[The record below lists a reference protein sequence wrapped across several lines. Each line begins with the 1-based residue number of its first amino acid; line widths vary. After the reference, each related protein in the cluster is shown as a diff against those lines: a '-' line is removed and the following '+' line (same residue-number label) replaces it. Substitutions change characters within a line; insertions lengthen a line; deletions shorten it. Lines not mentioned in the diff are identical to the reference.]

1 MATIDQVAAAGQPLS
16 GSDELLVAQL
26 NQGGQ
31 RVTAKAQVADMLA
44 LLAASHLSPTSI
56 LLGQGAP
63 GGNVGADGDGY
74 LDANTGNLF
83 ERASGTWTKIGDLL
97 GPQGAQGP
105 AGPSYSMSALATVT
119 TVTDTDLVGISQTGA
134 DKNISLA
141 NFLEGQTIDQGTP
154 AGAASDTDTFWT
166 GQGGATM
173 LVQTLA
179 AVWTWIAGRLPGWK
193 RPVVEIA
200 TNTQLDA
207 SIHNNAILVCSK
219 PVTISPA
226 FATQGSGFT
235 CAIVNA
241 SSAAVTLGA
250 GFTSS
255 SGQLSVPVGQVA
267 RISAVAYSGGNL
279 NFAEISGGGTGLAA
293 PGQVTGL
300 AAGTVTASSV
310 ALSWT
315 GPGSGGA
322 PASYAVSYR
331 VTGAGTWSSVSASG
345 TSATVTG
352 LSASTQYDFEVA
364 AVNSAG
370 TGAASPI
377 VNATTGAAT
386 AFPPN
391 LPTAVTVGS
400 VTSSTVPITWTAPA
414 TDGSHGAATS
424 YTVQWRQTGTSTWTQ
439 QSGVSTASYT
449 IAGLIAATEY
459 DLQVQAVNGAGSSA
473 FTATVNATTGT
484 ASGNYAMGSGYQ
496 PLGNATSYAHST
508 DVTANVSDMTTAAGG
523 SHTAPANVYFGW
535 STSATQAPTSTADM
549 SAAQGQFANGGSNY
563 WYSFNVPAPATP
575 GSYYFWSVETDA
587 GGNIVA
593 SVVQGDQVISG
604 GNPVAFTIT

>member
-16 GSDELLVAQL
+16 GSDELLVAQIGA
-26 NQGGQ
+26 GGV
-31 RVTAKAQVADMLA
+31 RVTVKATISALLA
-44 LLAASHLSPTSI
+44 LLASSGLSPTSI

-63 GGNVGADGDGY
+63 GSGTGADGDGY
-74 LDANTGNLF
+74 LNATTGDLYA
-83 ERASGTWTKIGDLL
+83 RASGAWTKIGSLL

-105 AGPSYSMSALATVT
+105 AGPSYSLSGLATVT
-119 TVTDTDLVGISQTGA
+119 TIAGTDLVSISQAGTDKAITLA
-134 DKNISLA
+134 DL
-141 NFLEGQTIDQGTP
+141 LEGQTIDQGAP
-154 AGAASDTDTFWT
+154 AGAVADTDTFWT

-173 LVQTLA
+173 QVQTLGA
-179 AVWTWIAGRLPGWK
+179 LWTWVLGRLPGWK
-193 RPVVEIA
+193 RSVVEIA
-200 TNTQLDA
+200 TTTQLDA
-207 SIHNNAILVCSK
+207 SIHNNAILVCSQS
-219 PVTISPA
+219 VTITPA

-235 CAIVNA
+235 CTVINA
-241 SSAAVTLGA
+241 SSGTVTLGA
-250 GFTSS
+250 GFISC
-255 SGQLSVPVGQVA
+255 SGALLIPVGQVA
-267 RISAVAYSGGNL
+267 HISAAAYSGGNL
-279 NFAEISGGGTGLAA
+279 NFAEISGGGAGLAA

-300 AAGTVTASSV
+300 TAGTVSANSV
-310 ALSWT
+310 ALSWAA
-315 GPGSGGA
+315 PASGGA

-331 VTGAGTWSSVSASG
+331 VTGTGTWLSVSAAG
-345 TSATVTG
+345 IGATVTG

-370 TGAASPI
+370 TGAASAI

-391 LPTAVTVGS
+391 LPSGVTVGS

-414 TDGSHGAATS
+414 TDASHGAATS

-439 QSGVSTASYT
+439 QSGVSGASYT
-449 IAGLIAATEY
+449 ITGLIAATEY
-459 DLQVQAVNGAGSSA
+459 DVQVQAVNAAGSSA
-473 FTATVNATTGT
+473 FTATVNATLGA

-496 PLGNATSYAHST
+496 PLGNGTSYGHST

-535 STSATQAPTSTADM
+535 STSATQAPTSTAGM

-593 SVVQGDQVISG
+593 SVVQADQVISG